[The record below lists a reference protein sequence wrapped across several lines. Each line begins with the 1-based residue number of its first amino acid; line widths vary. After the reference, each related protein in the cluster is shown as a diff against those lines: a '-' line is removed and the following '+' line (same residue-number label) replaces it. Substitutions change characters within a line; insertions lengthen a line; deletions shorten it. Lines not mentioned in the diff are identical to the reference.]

1 MTTVGFLGLGR
12 MGGPMASN
20 LLGHVAEKGGRLLV
34 HDIYPAAV
42 AKAISASCTWN
53 RAFGKVLSEPA

>member
-42 AKAISASCTWN
+42 AKAISASCT
-53 RAFGKVLSEPA
+53 